1 MQLVAKLVTTSD
13 DDQVAC
19 AACVVLA
26 NLIVTSSVASG
37 SLRKKFKT
45 ACKEIIEN
53 DETWRKNLGP
63 RSLSSVAQFGHSL
76 KYIVFSHRSWPGAIR
91 HLVELVSTLSR
102 TPSRTKVGKSDADT
116 GQGKADPAPFDTKRV
131 RFLFGHLAP
140 SLGKIQSED
149 KNTDILLWTSVRTA
163 VFATA
168 AAVMNRSD
176 MFRDESKYRTI
187 DHFMSKDEE
196 HLELTWKSLNHSWR
210 SSSHEDIWTGDI
222 SSSSS
227 TENDQAAE
235 EFVTVR
241 ITAGGNGKKKAYTN
255 KIRASK
261 TTVHALRVKIAHQ
274 EGIPASSVRLY
285 CKGIQLAE
293 LGTDILERAVDT
305 IKSLNSDENVD
316 LSDSIPISIVRES
329 LWLVTT
335 SKLYSTLSLD
345 ESEVLQIVLQQ
356 PPEVGLPCTSLLYQI
371 ACQKKHRK
379 RLEVE
384 GASAIIMEAT
394 KICLDERCVV
404 SC

>member
-1 MQLVAKLVTTSD
+1 MLTKTQLA
-13 DDQVAC
+13 
-19 AACVVLA
+19 
-26 NLIVTSSVASG
+26 
-37 SLRKKFKT
+37 LR
-45 ACKEIIEN
+45 A
-53 DETWRKNLGP
+53 
-63 RSLSSVAQFGHSL
+63 
-76 KYIVFSHRSWPGAIR
+76 
-91 HLVELVSTLSR
+91 R
-102 TPSRTKVGKSDADT
+102 T
-116 GQGKADPAPFDTKRV
+116 Q
-131 RFLFGHLAP
+131 
-140 SLGKIQSED
+140 
-149 KNTDILLWTSVRTA
+149 VRTA

-176 MFRDESKYRTI
+176 VFRDESKYRTM
-187 DHFMSKDEE
+187 DHFISNNDE
-196 HLELTWKSLNHSWR
+196 HLELTWKSLSHSWR
-210 SSSHEDIWTGDI
+210 SSSQHENSGMGDI

-227 TENDQAAE
+227 TENDQADE

-241 ITAGGNGKKKAYTN
+241 ITAGGNGKKEAYTN

-261 TTVHALRVKIAHQ
+261 TTIHNLRVKIAHQ

-329 LWLVTT
+329 LWLVTA

-356 PPEVGLPCTSLLYQI
+356 PPEVGLPCTSLLYQL
-371 ACQKKHRK
+371 ARQKRHRK
-379 RLEVE
+379 RLEIE

-394 KICLDERCVV
+394 KICLDERMRRLLLKTMERLR
-404 SC
+404 ST